1 MADQTPILKRKRL
14 QLRPSHGY
22 YYVPGL
28 LLPPANVQRQ
38 MLVTDWERPDV
49 MMQWRQMR
57 RWARTD
63 LALKLQRF
71 FRRNFEYS
79 LASMGVYDVHEGR
92 EWFPVIF
99 SKFRF
104 NRFLAAIQ
112 KYVKRF
118 RELRLEFPTETTQ
131 NLHNFIV
138 DPVYR
143 RPSRQQI
150 LRWAR

>member
-1 MADQTPILKRKRL
+1 MADLTPILKRKRQ
-14 QLRPSHGY
+14 QLRPPN

-28 LLPPANVQRQ
+28 HLPPANVQRQ

-49 MMQWRQMR
+49 MMHWRQMQ
-57 RWARTD
+57 RWARTN

-79 LASMGVYDVHEGR
+79 QASLGVYDVHEGR

-118 RELRLEFPTETTQ
+118 RELRLEFPRENKQ
-131 NLHNFIV
+131 ILHNFIV

-143 RPSRQQI
+143 RPSR
-150 LRWAR
+150 RR